1 LKEENNMDFNLIK
14 KLLKKEGGKI
24 IIVED
29 GNPTMI
35 ISAFDECIKEEITAP
50 ISQGIAMPA
59 PAKKEILP
67 EAEARIITPANE
79 EGLTID
85 DLPF

>member
-1 LKEENNMDFNLIK
+1 MDFNLIK

-35 ISAFDECIKEEITAP
+35 ISSFDECMKEEKKAEIATP
-50 ISQGIAMPA
+50 VNQGIAMPA

-67 EAEARIITPANE
+67 EAEARISTPNKE

>member
-1 LKEENNMDFNLIK
+1 MDFNLIK

-35 ISAFDECIKEEITAP
+35 ISAFDECMKEEKKEFTAP
-50 ISQGIAMPA
+50 VSQGIAMPA
-59 PAKKEILP
+59 PVKREVLP
-67 EAEARIITPANE
+67 EAEARIVMPVQE

>member
-1 LKEENNMDFNLIK
+1 MDFNLIK

-35 ISAFDECIKEEITAP
+35 ISSFEDVKEERP
-50 ISQGIAMPA
+50 VVSQGIAMPA
-59 PAKKEILP
+59 PREEKVLP
-67 EAEARIITPANE
+67 AMPEKAMLPNNEE

>member
-1 LKEENNMDFNLIK
+1 MDFNLIK

-35 ISAFDECIKEEITAP
+35 ISSFEDSEIKKEEKP
-50 ISQGIAMPA
+50 VVSQGIAMPA
-59 PAKKEILP
+59 PKQEPILP
-67 EAEARIITPANE
+67 PVE
-79 EGLTID
+79 EKVMFSEKPESGLTID

>member
-1 LKEENNMDFNLIK
+1 MDFELIK
-14 KLLKKEGGKI
+14 KILRKEGGKI

-35 ISAFDECIKEEITAP
+35 VSSFEEYAKPAP
-50 ISQGIAMPA
+50 VQKMAQPIAMPA
-59 PAKKEILP
+59 P
-67 EAEARIITPANE
+67 RIQPAPVVRE
-79 EGLTID
+79 EKPFLQQDSSQEGLTID

>member
-1 LKEENNMDFNLIK
+1 MDFNLIK

-35 ISAFDECIKEEITAP
+35 ISTFDECMKEEKKEFTTP
-50 ISQGIAMPA
+50 VNQGIAMPA
-59 PAKKEILP
+59 PARKEILP
-67 EAEARIITPANE
+67 EAEARIAMPVNE

>member
-1 LKEENNMDFNLIK
+1 MDFNLIK

-35 ISAFDECIKEEITAP
+35 ISAFDECVKEEKKEEITAP

-67 EAEARIITPANE
+67 EAEARVITPAKE